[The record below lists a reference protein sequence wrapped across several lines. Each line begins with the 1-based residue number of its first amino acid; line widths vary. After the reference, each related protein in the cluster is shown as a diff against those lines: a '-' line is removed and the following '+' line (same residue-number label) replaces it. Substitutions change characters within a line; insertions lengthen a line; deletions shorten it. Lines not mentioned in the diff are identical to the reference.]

1 MTTFSIREVPKAVV
15 AKVLMDK
22 YGIYIPA
29 SGFNDFS
36 CRVST
41 HVYTMRSDV
50 DRFLAGLRDISDNA
64 TKYRDSRRHRLRRRV
79 TISARWTRAPLAT
92 SVPGR
97 DNMRHPG
104 IDVRL

>member
-1 MTTFSIREVPKAVV
+1 VPKAVV

-41 HVYTMRSDV
+41 HVYTMQPDV

-64 TKYRDSRRHRLRRRV
+64 TKYTSS
-79 TISARWTRAPLAT
+79 TAAPAE
-92 SVPGR
+92 
-97 DNMRHPG
+97 
-104 IDVRL
+104 